1 MMLFQLWLR
10 LLLCNIFGSFWH
22 YFISI
27 MIATPNSI
35 AKKMELT
42 CNVIFTVQM
51 NSVILICVLAIL
63 IASTLDSIHVSRMD
77 TRWLHFQSSRK
88 SWPGQPNSRSRNPE
102 TLFDTNFSTGS
113 HSGAVSFRAIKN
125 NYGHHD
131 AFSFSMLYLGR
142 DEADAVVVKETA
154 NDEM

>member
-1 MMLFQLWLR
+1 M
-10 LLLCNIFGSFWH
+10 
-22 YFISI
+22 
-27 MIATPNSI
+27 
-35 AKKMELT
+35 
-42 CNVIFTVQM
+42 
-51 NSVILICVLAIL
+51 
-63 IASTLDSIHVSRMD
+63 
-77 TRWLHFQSSRK
+77 
-88 SWPGQPNSRSRNPE
+88 
-102 TLFDTNFSTGS
+102 NFSTGS

>member
-1 MMLFQLWLR
+1 MSREWIQDDCTSNL
-10 LLLCNIFGSFWH
+10 
-22 YFISI
+22 
-27 MIATPNSI
+27 
-35 AKKMELT
+35 
-42 CNVIFTVQM
+42 
-51 NSVILICVLAIL
+51 
-63 IASTLDSIHVSRMD
+63 HVSLD
-77 TRWLHFQSSRK
+77 PVNQTAVH
-88 SWPGQPNSRSRNPE
+88 E
-102 TLFDTNFSTGS
+102 TLNAYLFDINFSTGS